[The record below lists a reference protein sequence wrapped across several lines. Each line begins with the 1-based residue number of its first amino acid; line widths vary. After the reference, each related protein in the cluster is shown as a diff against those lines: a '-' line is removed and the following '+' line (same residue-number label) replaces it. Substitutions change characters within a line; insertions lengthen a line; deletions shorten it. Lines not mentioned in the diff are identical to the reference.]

1 MENKLLKR
9 QNMFFRNMINFIKKH
24 YIHIL
29 ISFFSVFLV
38 AILGSLFTN
47 PNSAWFNSLVLPS
60 FYPPSILFSI
70 VWSILYVLIGVGLY
84 FVLQKGITKNQIILY
99 AVNGFLNI
107 LWTLVF
113 FRFNSLI
120 FSVVILVVLIIFA
133 YFLLKSLYETNKLS
147 FYLTLPYFIWLF
159 FAFLLNYSIY
169 FLN

>member
-1 MENKLLKR
+1 MVVKLVKN
-9 QNMFFRNMINFIKKH
+9 QNSILQKILNFIKKH
-24 YIHIL
+24 YISIA
-29 ISFFSVFLV
+29 ISFFGVFIV
-38 AILGSLFTN
+38 ALLGSLFVDS
-47 PNSAWFNSLVLPS
+47 NSAWFNSLVLPS

-70 VWSILYVLIGVGLY
+70 VWSIIYILMAISLY
-84 FVLQKGITKNQIILY
+84 FVLKKGISKNQIILY

-120 FSVVILVVLIIFA
+120 FSVIILVMLIIFA
-133 YFLLKSLYETNKLS
+133 YFLLKSLYETNKVS